1 MSVNGLDE
9 HYEISSDQ
17 VHLFDEQGFIKLTSV
32 LSDEMVAYFEPEI
45 TATVVDL
52 NTMHLPMEQRSTYNK
67 AFLQVIDLWR
77 HSQRAKEFVFAKRFA
92 GIAADLLGVEGVR
105 LYHDQAL
112 YKESGGGITPWHADQ
127 YYWPMSTD
135 RCVTIWAP
143 LQETPLA
150 MGPLTFAVGSHRF
163 EYGRDLAIS
172 DESEAAMQVALEAEQ
187 LRVVEDP
194 YELGEVSYHLG
205 WTFHHASP
213 NTSDAARR
221 VMTVIYMD
229 AAMPM
234 GVPANDG
241 QRGVLERAGLS
252 PGEVPDSSIKPML
265 YDRQSG

>member
-1 MSVNGLDE
+1 
-9 HYEISSDQ
+9 
-17 VHLFDEQGFIKLTSV
+17 
-32 LSDEMVAYFEPEI
+32 MVTYFEPEI
-45 TATVVDL
+45 TATVIEL

-77 HSQRAKEFVFAKRFA
+77 HSQRAKEFVFAERFA
-92 GIAADLLGVEGVR
+92 RIAADLLGVEGVR

-112 YKESGGGITPWHADQ
+112 YKEAGGGITPWHADQ
-127 YYWPMSTD
+127 YYWPLSTD

-143 LQETPLA
+143 LQETPIG
-150 MGPLTFAVGSHRF
+150 MGPLTFAAGSHRF

-172 DESEAAMQVALEAEQ
+172 DESEAAMQVALTAEK
-187 LRVVEDP
+187 LPVVEEP
-194 YELGEVSYHLG
+194 YELGDVSYHLG

-213 NTSDAARR
+213 NTSAVARR

-229 AAMPM
+229 ADMPM

-241 QRGVLERAGLS
+241 QRAVLERTGLS

-265 YDRQSG
+265 YSSRAG